1 MSNKLNLKF
10 KIFFSVTTSSSKNS
24 SQSPLCDNQSWGFP
38 QLEPH
43 RWAKGLE
50 DVFQGSVC
58 SSVCLNTQCF
68 WLPESTP
75 QEPALISEPT
85 VHTQLRCFFFF
96 SCVTTG
102 NKGDVPFLSILSSV
116 YVPASP
122 HDVNLHPYKDIFC
135 REVFPWCNFGD
146 EQMAIG
152 LWRCY
157 WIVTAGNKVPAEHST
172 VRLPY
177 SKLSYQHWQLWVQS
191 FFADKVIT
199 LDSKALEHC
208 VFGMMCYSL
217 YSH

>member
-1 MSNKLNLKF
+1 MS
-10 KIFFSVTTSSSKNS
+10 
-24 SQSPLCDNQSWGFP
+24 
-38 QLEPH
+38 
-43 RWAKGLE
+43 
-50 DVFQGSVC
+50 QGSGGCVSGQC
-58 SSVCLNTQCF
+58 LLQCLLKHPVFLTPRINSPRASSHIWTHCT
-68 WLPESTP
+68 
-75 QEPALISEPT
+75 
-85 VHTQLRCFFFF
+85 HTAQVFFF